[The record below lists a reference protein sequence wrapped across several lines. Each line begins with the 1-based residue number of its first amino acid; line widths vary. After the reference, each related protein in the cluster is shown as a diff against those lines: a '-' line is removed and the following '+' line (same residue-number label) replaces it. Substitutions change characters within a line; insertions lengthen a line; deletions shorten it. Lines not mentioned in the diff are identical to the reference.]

1 MRLIE
6 HVSVFA
12 WHVMNLQSTTGKGSP
27 AEYRVLSCAQKLH
40 TQVTALYCSHEGDFP
55 WVSLDL
61 VTRHGSRMSFLH
73 LMVAK
78 ANWQVR
84 TRETV
89 TIRGDVSAPFNKP
102 LPPVIAL

>member
-12 WHVMNLQSTTGKGSP
+12 WHVMNFQSTTRKGHP
-27 AEYRVLSCAQKLH
+27 AELWVFARAKKLH
-40 TQVTALYCSHEGDFP
+40 TQVTALGCSHERDFP
-55 WVSLDL
+55 CVSLDL
-61 VTRHGSRMSFLH
+61 VTCHASRMSFLH

-84 TRETV
+84 TRQTV
-89 TIRGDVSAPFNKP
+89 IIRGYVSTPFNKP